1 MSSKAYR
8 SKRVYRG
15 LNLTYARVSMNK
27 ISVSLIIVL
36 VASLS
41 ALSQEGGAVASP
53 PASTS
58 AASQA
63 SSTNTPWFSQRYPRY
78 EMRPDDSFDV
88 TFEITPEYNQ
98 TVIVQPDGYVS
109 MRSVGDIRV
118 EGLTVSQV
126 TDKLR
131 EAYGKIL
138 NHPMISIVLKD
149 FAKPYF
155 IVDGQVK
162 NPGKFDL
169 RDDTTVV
176 QAIAVAGAF
185 LPSAKHS
192 QVVLY
197 RRVSDQWTQATLLD
211 VKKMENDHNL
221 SEDVHLQPGDM
232 LFVPKNRI
240 SKIAPFIPSANVA
253 MVPGKTF

>member
-1 MSSKAYR
+1 
-8 SKRVYRG
+8 
-15 LNLTYARVSMNK
+15 MNR
-27 ISVSLIIVL
+27 IFVSLMIVL
-36 VASLS
+36 VGSLL
-41 ALSQEGGAVASP
+41 ALGQESSGVASAP
-53 PASTS
+53 AASTS
-58 AASQA
+58 APVPA

-78 EMRPDDSFDV
+78 EVRPDDSFDV
-88 TFEITPEYNQ
+88 IFEITPEYNQ
-98 TVIVQPDGYVS
+98 TVVVQPDGFIT

-118 EGLTVSQV
+118 QGLTVSQV

-138 NHPMISIVLKD
+138 NHPMVSIVLKD

-155 IVDGQVK
+155 VVDGQVK
-162 NPGKFDL
+162 NPGKYDL

-192 QVVLY
+192 QVVLF

-211 VKKMENDHNL
+211 VKKMENNRNL
-221 SEDVHLQPGDM
+221 AEDIHLQPGDM
-232 LFVPKNRI
+232 LFVPKNRF
-240 SKIAPFIPSANVA
+240 SKIAPFIPNGNVS
-253 MVPGKTF
+253 MVPLAHP